1 MKKIFVVMS
10 ILLLNFA
17 FLNTVKAENLKIA
30 VVNVPKIVEA
40 SSQVQAL
47 KREQQSK
54 MQEIQKWLDT
64 VRADVQK
71 QSTKE
76 NREKL
81 IKKYDVEFTKKQD
94 LINKSYA
101 TKLQAIDKSITETIT
116 KEAKT
121 LGYNMVIA
129 KSVVL
134 YGGKDITSEIMKKV
148 K

>member
-17 FLNTVKAENLKIA
+17 FLNTVKAEDLKIA
-30 VVNVPKIVEA
+30 VVNVPKIVET

>member
-17 FLNTVKAENLKIA
+17 FLNTVKAEDLKIA
-30 VVNVPKIVEA
+30 VVNVPKIIETT
-40 SSQVQAL
+40 SQVQAL

-116 KEAKT
+116 TEAKT

>member
-17 FLNTVKAENLKIA
+17 FLNTVKAEDLKIA

-40 SSQVQAL
+40 SSQVPAL

>member
-17 FLNTVKAENLKIA
+17 FLNTVKAEDLKIA

>member
-17 FLNTVKAENLKIA
+17 FLNTVKAEDLKIA

-40 SSQVQAL
+40 SSQVQTL